1 MTFRVQKKVLLTTS
15 VFIVAFFLY
24 LLNFDS
30 IANLFFV
37 SGIFFISY
45 SSVTYPELLVVGL
58 IIIETQLFG
67 AGTPKVF
74 GVLPEKLEIIIFIF
88 SYGLWARNSFKKRNQ
103 IPKSYL
109 LLLYTVFII
118 FSGSVMACITI
129 RQSFII
135 GIFLQTRLIV
145 LLSIF
150 PIVSLM
156 NNDEMSYTRLWI
168 LIKKI
173 ALFQAFINI
182 LQFFIYPQIQF
193 LSITSENLRFG
204 SIRITYGFFLIAIA
218 LMMSFS
224 ELMRKIDKKNIF
236 YSLLYMFELL
246 FVCKTRMVIFG
257 VLISIFVAFVLSLK
271 NKDAWRRA
279 LLICFCVLAIT
290 PVILPR
296 VSELFNLTQQEVSTN
311 SGNYVARVGEV
322 DFYTSQVNNP
332 IFGRG
337 YISPKTAGGEALDT
351 KYGFYSLTDIG
362 IVALYV
368 INGITGLI
376 WFFILI
382 VILLNRIKKTRYSIF
397 AIEYLVYTIVTS
409 VTLMSS
415 YFGPEYLILGLT
427 LLSVPKTSN
436 ECA

>member
-30 IANLFFV
+30 IANLFFI

-45 SSVTYPELLVVGL
+45 SSITYPELLVVGL

-67 AGTPKVF
+67 VGTPKVF

-135 GIFLQTRLIV
+135 GILLQTRLIV

-150 PIVSLM
+150 PIISLM

-204 SIRITYGFFLIAIA
+204 SIRITYGFVLIAVA

-224 ELMRKIDKKNIF
+224 ELMRKVDKKNIF
-236 YSLLYMFELL
+236 YSLLYIFELL

-271 NKDAWRRA
+271 NQDAWRRA

-322 DFYTSQVNNP
+322 EFYTSQVNNP

-362 IVALYV
+362 IFALYV

-409 VTLMSS
+409 VTLMGP
-415 YFGPEYLILGLT
+415 YFSPEYLILGLT